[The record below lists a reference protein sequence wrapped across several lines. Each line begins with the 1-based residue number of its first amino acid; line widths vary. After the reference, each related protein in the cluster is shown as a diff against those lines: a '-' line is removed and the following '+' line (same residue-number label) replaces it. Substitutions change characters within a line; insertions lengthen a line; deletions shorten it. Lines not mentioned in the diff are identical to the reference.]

1 MLLAGVVE
9 AMSALLVLLPWT
21 SFSQSPGKQKSAADV
36 PETDCCHHLYM
47 DGPREKAERKRM
59 ADSGF
64 TALYCMRH
72 PDWLMQ
78 ISVGKYTQSTNSKD
92 EP

>member
-1 MLLAGVVE
+1 M
-9 AMSALLVLLPWT
+9 
-21 SFSQSPGKQKSAADV
+21 
-36 PETDCCHHLYM
+36 
-47 DGPREKAERKRM
+47 EKAERKRM

-78 ISVGKYTQSTNSKD
+78 ILVGKYTHVIEGELLLRKSKV
-92 EP
+92 